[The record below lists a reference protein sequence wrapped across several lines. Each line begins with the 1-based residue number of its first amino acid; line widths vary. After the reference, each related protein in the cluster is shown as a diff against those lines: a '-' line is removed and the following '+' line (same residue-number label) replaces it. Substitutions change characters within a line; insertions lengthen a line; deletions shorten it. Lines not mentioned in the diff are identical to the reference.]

1 MKNYCLFLC
10 FLPMK
15 RILLILLFACSSY
28 IAWCQ
33 NKYLDSLQQW
43 LQTHTEQDTTRV
55 MTTHRLSYRLSEID
69 PSKAW
74 QYAKESEVLAT
85 KIGFTKGICLSNIN
99 YAILET
105 NEGNFKSS
113 AEYYL
118 KAIHYAEKINY
129 ERGISISYN
138 NIGDNYFK
146 LKEYNK
152 VIEYSEKAL
161 ALNKKIGELRGQAI
175 NLEQIGQVYFAKKE
189 YEKAYK
195 YWNESIEMA
204 RESEDPNINTQL
216 KIDIAKYYL
225 ENNQTDKAFTY
236 LRTADSIAVAANEIL
251 LQILAYKAFSTGFHK
266 KKQYDSA
273 IYYLHKALNASQSL
287 DNKTEECE
295 IYNLIATH
303 FENISRF
310 DSAFYY
316 LRKNKVLSDT
326 VLSDKNFAH
335 LAFIQ
340 TQYETQLKEKENQ
353 QLRSIQI
360 SQNRKITEKNALLIA
375 SAIALLLALLSS
387 VLVYRNFKNKKRQ
400 LVLEEE
406 KKLSEYN
413 QQLAELEIKSL
424 RSQMNPHFLFNSL
437 NSIRN
442 YIIKNEPQIA
452 SNYLANFAS
461 LMRKILDASQQSKIS
476 IQEEVEMLKLYL
488 DLELMRFSNR
498 FTYSFQIDETIA
510 NEDFDIPSMVI
521 QPFVENAIWHGLL
534 NKESDAHLNI
544 TFSEIAD
551 NDHEIICEVR
561 DNGIG
566 RKQSELFKNKLK
578 KHKSKG
584 IEITKER
591 LKRLSK
597 IPQAEPIEI
606 IDLEDEAGNP
616 LGTLIKIHLPIL

>member
-1 MKNYCLFLC
+1 MKNIVILIFIAGSSHIC
-10 FLPMK
+10 FG
-15 RILLILLFACSSY
+15 
-28 IAWCQ
+28 Q
-33 NKYLDSLQQW
+33 NKYLDSLQNW
-43 LQTHTEQDTTRV
+43 LQTHTEQDTDRV
-55 MTTHRLSYRLSEID
+55 MNTHRLSYRLSEID
-69 PSKAW
+69 PARAW
-74 QYAKESEVLAT
+74 RYAKESEVLAT

-105 NEGNFKSS
+105 NEGNFKNS

-118 KAIHYAEKINY
+118 KAIQYAEKINY

-161 ALNKKIGELRGQAI
+161 ALNKKIGESRGQAI
-175 NLEQIGQVYFAKKE
+175 NLEQIGQVYFAKQE
-189 YEKAYK
+189 YEKAFK
-195 YWNESIEMA
+195 YWNESLA
-204 RESEDPNINTQL
+204 LAKESGDPNINTQL

-225 ENNQTDKAFTY
+225 ETNQTDRAFFY
-236 LRTADSIAVAANEIL
+236 LKIADSIAATSNEIF
-251 LQILAYKAFSTGFHK
+251 LQILTYKAYATGFRK
-266 KKQYDSA
+266 KAKHDST
-273 IYYLHKALNASQSL
+273 IKYLHKALRASQTL

-295 IYNLIATH
+295 IYSLIAAH
-303 FENISRF
+303 YENIARY
-310 DSAFYY
+310 DSAFHY
-316 LRKNKVLSDT
+316 LRKNKILSDT

-340 TQYETQLKEKENQ
+340 TQYETELKEKENQ
-353 QLRSIQI
+353 QLRSIQV
-360 SQNRKITEKNALLIA
+360 SQNRIISEKNALLIA
-375 SAIALLLALLSS
+375 SAIALLLALLSTI
-387 VLVYRNFKNKKRQ
+387 LIYRSFQNKKRQ

-413 QQLAELEIKSL
+413 QQFAELEIKSL

-442 YIIKNEPQIA
+442 YIIKNESQIA

-476 IQEEVEMLKLYL
+476 LQEEVEMLTLYL

-498 FTYSFQIDETIA
+498 FTYSFYIEESIK

-544 TFSEIAD
+544 NFREIAN
-551 NDHEIICEVR
+551 NDHEILCEVI

-566 RKQSELFKNKLK
+566 RKLSETFKNKLN

-584 IEITKER
+584 IDITKER

-597 IPQAEPIEI
+597 IPQTDSIVI
-606 IDLEDEAGNP
+606 IDLEDEEGNAI
-616 LGTLIKIHLPIL
+616 GTHVKIHLPIL

>member
-1 MKNYCLFLC
+1 MKKIVFLFYCA
-10 FLPMK
+10 
-15 RILLILLFACSSY
+15 LFA
-28 IAWCQ
+28 APVAAQ
-33 NKYLDSLQQW
+33 NKYVDSLQHW
-43 LQTHTEQDTTRV
+43 LLTHSEQDTTRV

-69 PSKAW
+69 PAKAW
-74 QYAKESEVLAT
+74 RYAKETEVLAT
-85 KIGFTKGICLSNIN
+85 RIGFTKGICLSNIN
-99 YAILET
+99 FAILET
-105 NEGNFKSS
+105 NEGNFKNS

-118 KAIHYAEKINY
+118 KAIQYAEKINY

-138 NIGDNYFK
+138 NIGDNYMK

-161 ALNKKIGELRGQAI
+161 ALNKKINEPRGQAI

-189 YEKAYK
+189 FEKAIQK
-195 YWNESIEMA
+195 WNESLALAAI
-204 RESEDPNINTQL
+204 SEDPNINTQL

-225 ENNQTDKAFTY
+225 ESNETDKAFTY
-236 LRTADSIAVAANEIL
+236 LRTADSIATGAHEIY
-251 LQILAYKAFSTGFHK
+251 LQILTYKAFATGFQK
-266 KKQYDSA
+266 KKLHDSTI
-273 IYYLHKALNASQSL
+273 IYLQKALSASKAL

-295 IYNLIATH
+295 IYNLMASH
-303 FENISRF
+303 YESMARF

-316 LRKNKVLSDT
+316 LRKNKILSDT

-340 TQYETQLKEKENQ
+340 TQYETELKEKENQ

-360 SQNRKITEKNALLIA
+360 SQNRIISEKNALLIA
-375 SAIALLLALLSS
+375 SVIALILALLSI
-387 VLVYRNFKNKKRQ
+387 VLFYRTYQNKKRH

-413 QQLAELEIKSL
+413 QQVAELEIKSL

-442 YIIKNEPQIA
+442 YIIKNESQIA

-476 IQEEVEMLKLYL
+476 LQEEVEMLKLYL

-498 FTYSFQIDETIA
+498 FTYDIHIDESII

-544 TFSEIAD
+544 NFKELAD
-551 NDHEIICEVR
+551 NDHEILCEVI

-566 RKQSELFKNKLK
+566 RKLSETFKNKLN

-584 IEITKER
+584 IDITKER

-597 IPQAEPIEI
+597 IPQADSIEI
-606 IDLEDEAGNP
+606 IDMEDEGGNA
-616 LGTLIKIHLPIL
+616 LGTHVKIYLPIL